1 MGRNVYHGYFITTEK
16 TLARTAY
23 PRNGN
28 VHNPTKYYN
37 WSSFVNGKIV
47 TSMQSTRRAAIEVA
61 QEFIDSGE
69 VEG

>member
-1 MGRNVYHGYFITTEK
+1 MNPNVYHGFFITTEK
-16 TLARTAY
+16 VLERTAY

-28 VHNPTKYYN
+28 VHNPTKYYR

-61 QEFIDSGE
+61 QDYIDGGE
-69 VEG
+69 A